1 MRIWLVHQHALPP
14 SEFGSTRHY
23 TFAREL
29 IRHGHEVVIIASG
42 VHYAIR
48 KEKALAAGER
58 WRHEVI
64 EGVPFCWVRS
74 PEFSENRLIRLWN
87 MTAFAARLWAGTG
100 VGKLA
105 KPDIILGSSPS
116 LFAALAAER
125 LAKRF
130 RVPFVLE
137 VRDIWPQTVIDLGRV
152 SERHPIIC
160 AMRWIE
166 RHLYAKADHIVT
178 VLPKAQDY
186 MVEKGVPPDKISW
199 LPNGTDFRMVP
210 EPERAGEDGILTV
223 MYTGAH
229 GLANGLG
236 LMLDT
241 AALLEREG
249 YGDRV
254 RFSLVGD
261 GPEKPVLQERARKEN
276 LANVQFADPV
286 PKREICRKLLEAD
299 VCVEI
304 QMDTSLYQWGTSPNK
319 VFDYLAA
326 ARPILFCGREP
337 LTSVT
342 EAQAG
347 ICVRPENPRAMA
359 DAVKQF
365 IEMPDDE
372 RWEMGLRGR
381 RYVEEHHDFARLTDR
396 LADILRE
403 VAARPRG

>member
-1 MRIWLVHQHALPP
+1 MRMWLVNQYALPP
-14 SEFGSTRHY
+14 SAFGSSRHY

-29 IRHGHEVVIIASG
+29 IRQGHEVVIIASG

-87 MTAFAARLWAGTG
+87 MSVFAARLWAGTG
-100 VGKLA
+100 VSKLA

-137 VRDIWPQTVIDLGRV
+137 VRDLWPQSVIDLGQV
-152 SERHPIIC
+152 SERHPAIR

-166 RHLYAKADHIVT
+166 RHLYEKADHIIT
-178 VLPKAQDY
+178 LLPGAPDY
-186 MVEKGVPPDKISW
+186 MAERGVPREKITW
-199 LPNGTDFRMVP
+199 LPNGVDLTMVP
-210 EPERAGEDGILTV
+210 EPERPRDDGILTV

-229 GLANGLG
+229 GLANRLG

-261 GPEKPVLQERARKEN
+261 GPDRPALQERARKEK
-276 LANVQFADPV
+276 LATVQFADPV

-299 VCVEI
+299 VCAVV
-304 QMDTSLYQWGTSPNK
+304 MRDTTLYRWGTSLNK

-326 ARPILFCGREP
+326 ARPILFCGRKP
-337 LTSVT
+337 LTSVA

-347 ICVRPENPRAMA
+347 ICVPPEDPRVMA

-365 IEMPDDE
+365 LDMPDDE
-372 RWEMGLRGR
+372 RWQMGLRGR
-381 RYVEEHHDFARLTDR
+381 RYVEEHHDFARLADR

-403 VAARPRG
+403 VTARPRG